1 MVDAGFYLVTKE
13 IALRSGMIDTRYR
26 TQDGRFILNDRDL
39 SRIRFSPNEY
49 LTGLQGI
56 ERISASEANTLIA
69 KNNNAMGVGDDVVE
83 EPKIEEVQPMEETN
97 TEEPVVEEEQ
107 VTDEPKVEETKE
119 SNAEEEAQEDPQEE
133 PKKTTTKRK

>member
-39 SRIRFSPNEY
+39 SRIRFSPNEF

-69 KNNNAMGVGDDVVE
+69 KNGNAMGIGKEDVDE
-83 EPKIEEVQPMEETN
+83 EPKIEEVQKESTENVEVTVA
-97 TEEPVVEEEQ
+97 EEPQDVEE
-107 VTDEPKVEETKE
+107 P
-119 SNAEEEAQEDPQEE
+119 AEEESNVQEE
-133 PKKTTTKRK
+133 QPTKTTKRK

>member
-69 KNNNAMGVGDDVVE
+69 KNSNAMGIGQEDVAE
-83 EPKIEEVQPMEETN
+83 
-97 TEEPVVEEEQ
+97 
-107 VTDEPKVEETKE
+107 EPKVEDVATGNVEAKVAE
-119 SNAEEEAQEDPQEE
+119 EPQDVEEPAEEEVQEKQ
-133 PKKTTTKRK
+133 

>member
-69 KNNNAMGVGDDVVE
+69 KNGNAMGIGKEDVDE
-83 EPKIEEVQPMEETN
+83 EHKIEEVQKESTENVEVPVA
-97 TEEPVVEEEQ
+97 EEPQDVEEPAKE
-107 VTDEPKVEETKE
+107 E
-119 SNAEEEAQEDPQEE
+119 SNVKEEQPT
-133 PKKTTTKRK
+133 KTTKRK

>member
-13 IALRSGMIDTRYR
+13 IALRSGMVDTRYR

-69 KNNNAMGVGDDVVE
+69 KNNNAMGIGQEDVAE
-83 EPKIEEVQPMEETN
+83 EPKIEEVQEVTTEN
-97 TEEPVVEEEQ
+97 VEEPAEKDQQEVEE
-107 VTDEPKVEETKE
+107 PA
-119 SNAEEEAQEDPQEE
+119 AEESDAQEEDVQEE
-133 PKKTTTKRK
+133 QPKKTTKRK

>member
-69 KNNNAMGVGDDVVE
+69 KNGNAMGIGKEDVEEEPIQEESTENVEAPVAEEPQDVE
-83 EPKIEEVQPMEETN
+83 EP
-97 TEEPVVEEEQ
+97 
-107 VTDEPKVEETKE
+107 
-119 SNAEEEAQEDPQEE
+119 AEEESNVQEE
-133 PKKTTTKRK
+133 QPTKTTKRK

>member
-69 KNNNAMGVGDDVVE
+69 KNNNAMGIGQEDVAE
-83 EPKIEEVQPMEETN
+83 ESKIEEVQEVA
-97 TEEPVVEEEQ
+97 TENVEAPV
-107 VTDEPKVEETKE
+107 
-119 SNAEEEAQEDPQEE
+119 AEEEVQEE
-133 PKKTTTKRK
+133 QPTKTTKRK

>member
-69 KNNNAMGVGDDVVE
+69 KNSNAMGIGQEDVAE
-83 EPKIEEVQPMEETN
+83 
-97 TEEPVVEEEQ
+97 
-107 VTDEPKVEETKE
+107 EPKVEEVATGNVE
-119 SNAEEEAQEDPQEE
+119 AQVAEEPQDVEEPAEEEVQEE
-133 PKKTTTKRK
+133 QPTKTTKRK

>member
-1 MVDAGFYLVTKE
+1 MIDAGFYLVTKE
-13 IALRSGMIDTRYR
+13 IALRSGMVDTRYR

-69 KNNNAMGVGDDVVE
+69 KNNNAMGIGQEDVAE
-83 EPKIEEVQPMEETN
+83 EPKIEEVQEVTTEN
-97 TEEPVVEEEQ
+97 VEEPAEKDQQEVEE
-107 VTDEPKVEETKE
+107 PA
-119 SNAEEEAQEDPQEE
+119 AEESDAQEEDVQEE
-133 PKKTTTKRK
+133 QPKKTTKRK